1 MDSLDRRTRGET
13 SLPSARV
20 RSFNVGLLAL
30 GSLLFVNGVGI
41 GITTAFVPFAVN
53 TLLVI
58 ALSTGLFVLA
68 LVWVVRGGDTAS
80 LVASDD
86 AERPARLGRSRS
98 RSGTS
103 SGRRGRHSGRGGL

>member
-41 GITTAFVPFAVN
+41 GLTTAFVPFAVN

-68 LVWVVRGGDTAS
+68 AAWVVRSEGSFGTS
-80 LVASDD
+80 NDD
-86 AERPARLGRSRS
+86 SRS
-98 RSGTS
+98 ARVRRVKTGPRSSRT
-103 SGRRGRHSGRGGL
+103 RRGRHSGRGGL

>member
-1 MDSLDRRTRGET
+1 MDSLDRRTRGES

-58 ALSTGLFVLA
+58 VLSTGLFVLGA
-68 LVWVVRGGDTAS
+68 VWIVRSGGIGSNGT
-80 LVASDD
+80 SDD
-86 AERPARLGRSRS
+86 NSFPDRVRRARNGRS
-98 RSGTS
+98 SGT
-103 SGRRGRHSGRGGL
+103 RRSRHSGRGGL